1 MIDDPVLVN
10 DWHVVARATDVAESA
25 VVSARLLDEDLVL
38 WRRNGEAMA
47 WRDLCPHRGTR
58 LSLGQVDERGL
69 VCPYHGW
76 TYDQTGT
83 CVRMP
88 SRPDT
93 KPPAKA
99 CTEVY
104 LVRERYGLIWVSLGN
119 PKQDIPPF
127 REWNDPSFR
136 HVLGGPYR
144 IAAAGPRIIENFLDF
159 THLPFVHEG
168 ILGTRDR
175 AEAADYEVEVGPDG
189 ITAREIY
196 TWTPD
201 PDGSGQAQMAEWLYR
216 VLRPLTA
223 YIELTPADSD
233 SDRYVMLFSVTP
245 VSESESI
252 GWMWNSMDYNHE
264 MSDEDFLAYVDEI
277 VFQDIPII
285 ESQRPE
291 LLPVDLQADVHVKAD
306 ATSIAYRR
314 WLKELGLSTG
324 TL

>member
-1 MIDDPVLVN
+1 
-10 DWHVVARATDVAESA
+10 
-25 VVSARLLDEDLVL
+25 
-38 WRRNGEAMA
+38 
-47 WRDLCPHRGTR
+47 
-58 LSLGQVDERGL
+58 
-69 VCPYHGW
+69 
-76 TYDQTGT
+76 
-83 CVRMP
+83 
-88 SRPDT
+88 
-93 KPPAKA
+93 
-99 CTEVY
+99 
-104 LVRERYGLIWVSLGN
+104 
-119 PKQDIPPF
+119 
-127 REWNDPSFR
+127 
-136 HVLGGPYR
+136 VLGGPYR

-175 AEAADYEVEVGPDG
+175 AEATDYEVEVGPDG

-201 PDGSGQAQMAEWLYR
+201 PDGSGQAQMAKWLYR

-233 SDRYVMLFSVTP
+233 SERYVMLFSVTP

-291 LLPVDLQADVHVKAD
+291 LLPIDLQADVHAKSD